1 MKILT
6 KNQIRIPDNMAAI
19 RQRIKSCHICSN
31 ARKIWLA
38 VLVEASFVAKTGLC
52 SFFNVIFGSPEIN
65 GNLTDIAGPSQFFVS
80 NAEWFWEQLF
90 TKLRTWLSQEWFS
103 LEKKLNSNLWFQRN
117 FTQSFRFFEGRT
129 TITLKIMKKKQ
140 RSQHRIS
147 LICRSFPLLARVENF
162 EDHIQA
168 IRHAQFASDI
178 INI

>member
-52 SFFNVIFGSPEIN
+52 SLFNVIFGSPEIN
-65 GNLTDIAGPSQFFVS
+65 GNLTDIAGPSQLFVP
-80 NAEWFWEQLF
+80 NAEWFWRQLF
-90 TKLRTWLSQEWFS
+90 VKLRTWFSKEWFS

-129 TITLKIMKKKQ
+129 TSTLKIMKKKQ

-147 LICRSFPLLARVENF
+147 LICRSFRLLARVENF

-178 INI
+178 IDI